1 MKLIWVF
8 NKCLKIKIN
17 KLLCKI
23 SKWIIP
29 VKKKTKIFKK
39 FNFLVLIT
47 SFLQVKIN

>member
-29 VKKKTKIFKK
+29 VKKKQKFLKNLIF
-39 FNFLVLIT
+39 
-47 SFLQVKIN
+47 